1 MSLLEVRKP
10 APQHRIEISDRP
22 FEAHA
27 SAATRLG
34 PDTVLEL
41 VQALLAHE
49 TPAGFKTVTQEL
61 KALSRLPTV
70 ADTRAAGARG
80 GRAAFGPFGPGVFV
94 GCSVRPFSLTQAATS
109 ARAVSAS
116 SHDRHRITKLAPAKW
131 LATRAGVISISHH
144 AVSAPGHQHIQGIEI
159 DVGQQRADHRTSCR
173 RRALRRDAESPVS
186 ASIAPDPSGYRLS
199 ANRESNREPLP
210 GAPMRRAA
218 WGGGHR

>member
-1 MSLLEVRKP
+1 MDQRAEPDVRPLLVLQQHRAQSSSDEPIEIGKGGAMSLLEVRKP

-116 SHDRHRITKLAPAKW
+116 SHDRHRITKSSAYRTMRYPRPA
-131 LATRAGVISISHH
+131 IS
-144 AVSAPGHQHIQGIEI
+144 
-159 DVGQQRADHRTSCR
+159 TSR
-173 RRALRRDAESPVS
+173 GSR
-186 ASIAPDPSGYRLS
+186 
-199 ANRESNREPLP
+199 
-210 GAPMRRAA
+210 
-218 WGGGHR
+218 